1 MAGRKRKK
9 HRLLRALGA
18 LVLLGILCFGGLVG
32 YVVIRES
39 SVVREAA
46 ALEGNYD
53 AIIVLGAQVLL
64 SGEPNTQL
72 QWRLDAAAEA
82 WRLKNVPIAV
92 CGAQGKDE
100 PLPEAEAMRNYL
112 VKQGILGVVIVVLA
126 LIMAIFPAQIAPYD
140 PTAVDI
146 TARTKAPSA
155 AHIFGTDNYGR
166 DIFSRVVWGTRID
179 LSIGFFGV
187 LVPLIV
193 GSLIGLLA
201 AWYGGWLDSL
211 LMRISEIMMAFP
223 FTILVIAI
231 ITILGTGTINLY
243 IALWLVGWMSYA
255 RLVRAEVLT
264 LKKSEFI
271 EAARVAGFSDA
282 RILLRHV
289 LPNVISSSIVFA
301 ASDMVMCMLTG
312 ASMSFLGLG
321 VQPPTPEWGAIL
333 NEGRTYITY
342 ASWMTFFPGLV
353 LAITGVGLSLLGDS
367 MTDILRRKGR

>member
-1 MAGRKRKK
+1 MKRYYPQSEKTRRK
-9 HRLLRALGA
+9 HLL
-18 LVLLGILCFGGLVG
+18 
-32 YVVIRES
+32 
-39 SVVREAA
+39 
-46 ALEGNYD
+46 
-53 AIIVLGAQVLL
+53 
-64 SGEPNTQL
+64 P
-72 QWRLDAAAEA
+72 A
-82 WRLKNVPIAV
+82 WAV
-92 CGAQGKDE
+92 T
-100 PLPEAEAMRNYL
+100 PTF
-112 VKQGILGVVIVVLA
+112 ILGVVIVVIA

-187 LVPLIV
+187 LVPLII
-193 GSLIGLLA
+193 GSIIGLLA

-255 RLVRAEVLT
+255 RLVRAEVMT

-333 NEGRTYITY
+333 RPHLHHLRLVDDLL
-342 ASWMTFFPGLV
+342 PGPG
-353 LAITGVGLSLLGDS
+353 TGNHGCGP
-367 MTDILRRKGR
+367 

>member
-1 MAGRKRKK
+1 MKRYNPRVEQTRKK
-9 HRLLRALGA
+9 HRLPAWAVAPTFILGIIIVVAA
-18 LVLLGILCFGGLVG
+18 LV
-32 YVVIRES
+32 
-39 SVVREAA
+39 
-46 ALEGNYD
+46 
-53 AIIVLGAQVLL
+53 
-64 SGEPNTQL
+64 
-72 QWRLDAAAEA
+72 
-82 WRLKNVPIAV
+82 
-92 CGAQGKDE
+92 
-100 PLPEAEAMRNYL
+100 
-112 VKQGILGVVIVVLA
+112 
-126 LIMAIFPAQIAPYD
+126 MAIFPEQIAPYD

-146 TARTKAPSA
+146 TVRTKAPSA
-155 AHIFGTDNYGR
+155 EHIFGTDNYGR
-166 DIFSRVVWGTRID
+166 DVFSRVVWGTRID

-187 LVPLIV
+187 LVPMII
-193 GSLIGLLA
+193 GGIIGLLA

-255 RLVRAEVLT
+255 RLVRAEVLK
-264 LKKSEFI
+264 LKKAEFI

-282 RILLRHV
+282 RILMRHI

-333 NEGRTYITY
+333 NEGRTYISY

-353 LAITGVGLSLLGDS
+353 LATTGVGLSLLGDS

>member
-1 MAGRKRKK
+1 MKRYNPRVEQTRKK
-9 HRLLRALGA
+9 HRL
-18 LVLLGILCFGGLVG
+18 
-32 YVVIRES
+32 
-39 SVVREAA
+39 
-46 ALEGNYD
+46 
-53 AIIVLGAQVLL
+53 
-64 SGEPNTQL
+64 P
-72 QWRLDAAAEA
+72 A
-82 WRLKNVPIAV
+82 WAV
-92 CGAQGKDE
+92 T
-100 PLPEAEAMRNYL
+100 PTF
-112 VKQGILGVVIVVLA
+112 ILGVIIVAAA
-126 LIMAIFPAQIAPYD
+126 LIMAIFPEQIAPYD
-140 PTAVDI
+140 PTVVDI

-155 AHIFGTDNYGR
+155 EHIFGTDNYGR

-187 LVPLIV
+187 LVPMII
-193 GSLIGLLA
+193 GGIIGLLA

-255 RLVRAEVLT
+255 RLVRAEVLK
-264 LKKSEFI
+264 LKKAEFI

-282 RILLRHV
+282 RILLRHI

-333 NEGRTYITY
+333 NEGRTYISY
-342 ASWMTFFPGLV
+342 ASWMTFFPGLM
-353 LAITGVGLSLLGDS
+353 LATTGVGLSLLGDS

>member
-1 MAGRKRKK
+1 MKRYNPRVEQARKK
-9 HRLLRALGA
+9 HRLPAWAVTPTFILGIIIVVAA
-18 LVLLGILCFGGLVG
+18 LV
-32 YVVIRES
+32 
-39 SVVREAA
+39 
-46 ALEGNYD
+46 
-53 AIIVLGAQVLL
+53 
-64 SGEPNTQL
+64 
-72 QWRLDAAAEA
+72 
-82 WRLKNVPIAV
+82 
-92 CGAQGKDE
+92 
-100 PLPEAEAMRNYL
+100 
-112 VKQGILGVVIVVLA
+112 
-126 LIMAIFPAQIAPYD
+126 MAIFPEQIAPYD
-140 PTAVDI
+140 PTVVDI
-146 TARTKAPSA
+146 TVRTKAPSA
-155 AHIFGTDNYGR
+155 EHIFGTDNYGR

-187 LVPLIV
+187 LVPMII
-193 GSLIGLLA
+193 GGIIGLLA

-255 RLVRAEVLT
+255 RLVRAEVLK
-264 LKKSEFI
+264 LKKAEFI

-282 RILLRHV
+282 RILLRHI

-333 NEGRTYITY
+333 NEGRTYISY

-353 LAITGVGLSLLGDS
+353 LATTGVGLSLLGDS

>member
-1 MAGRKRKK
+1 MKRYNPRVEQTRKK
-9 HRLLRALGA
+9 HRLPAWAVAPTFILGIIIVVAA
-18 LVLLGILCFGGLVG
+18 LVMAFF
-32 YVVIRES
+32 
-39 SVVREAA
+39 
-46 ALEGNYD
+46 
-53 AIIVLGAQVLL
+53 
-64 SGEPNTQL
+64 
-72 QWRLDAAAEA
+72 
-82 WRLKNVPIAV
+82 
-92 CGAQGKDE
+92 
-100 PLPEAEAMRNYL
+100 PE
-112 VKQGILGVVIVVLA
+112 
-126 LIMAIFPAQIAPYD
+126 QIAPYD

-146 TARTKAPSA
+146 TVRTKAPSA
-155 AHIFGTDNYGR
+155 EHIFGTDNYGR
-166 DIFSRVVWGTRID
+166 DVFSRVVWGTRID

-187 LVPLIV
+187 LMPMII
-193 GSLIGLLA
+193 GGIIGLLA

-255 RLVRAEVLT
+255 RLVRAEVLK
-264 LKKSEFI
+264 LKKAEFI

-282 RILLRHV
+282 RILLRHI

-333 NEGRTYITY
+333 NEGRTYMSY

-353 LAITGVGLSLLGDS
+353 LATTGVGLSLLGDS

>member
-1 MAGRKRKK
+1 MKRYNPRVEQTRKK
-9 HRLLRALGA
+9 HRLPAWAVAPTFILGIIIVVAA
-18 LVLLGILCFGGLVG
+18 LV
-32 YVVIRES
+32 
-39 SVVREAA
+39 
-46 ALEGNYD
+46 
-53 AIIVLGAQVLL
+53 
-64 SGEPNTQL
+64 
-72 QWRLDAAAEA
+72 
-82 WRLKNVPIAV
+82 
-92 CGAQGKDE
+92 
-100 PLPEAEAMRNYL
+100 
-112 VKQGILGVVIVVLA
+112 
-126 LIMAIFPAQIAPYD
+126 MAIFPEQIAPYD

-146 TARTKAPSA
+146 TVRTKAPSA
-155 AHIFGTDNYGR
+155 EHIFGSDNYGR
-166 DIFSRVVWGTRID
+166 DVFSRVVWGTRID

-187 LVPLIV
+187 LVPMII
-193 GSLIGLLA
+193 GGIIGLLA

-255 RLVRAEVLT
+255 RLVRAEVLK
-264 LKKSEFI
+264 LKKAEFI

-282 RILLRHV
+282 RILMRHI

-333 NEGRTYITY
+333 NEGRTYISY

-353 LAITGVGLSLLGDS
+353 LATTGVGLSLLGDS

>member
-1 MAGRKRKK
+1 MKRYNPRVEQTRKK
-9 HRLLRALGA
+9 HRLPAWAVAPTFILGIIIVVAA
-18 LVLLGILCFGGLVG
+18 LV
-32 YVVIRES
+32 
-39 SVVREAA
+39 
-46 ALEGNYD
+46 
-53 AIIVLGAQVLL
+53 
-64 SGEPNTQL
+64 
-72 QWRLDAAAEA
+72 
-82 WRLKNVPIAV
+82 
-92 CGAQGKDE
+92 
-100 PLPEAEAMRNYL
+100 
-112 VKQGILGVVIVVLA
+112 
-126 LIMAIFPAQIAPYD
+126 MAIFPEQIAPYD

-146 TARTKAPSA
+146 TVRTKAPSA
-155 AHIFGTDNYGR
+155 EHIFGTDNYGR
-166 DIFSRVVWGTRID
+166 DVFSRVVWGTRID

-187 LVPLIV
+187 LVPMII
-193 GSLIGLLA
+193 GGIIGLLA

-255 RLVRAEVLT
+255 RLVRAEVLK
-264 LKKSEFI
+264 LKKAEFI

-282 RILLRHV
+282 RILLRHI

-333 NEGRTYITY
+333 NEGRTYISY
-342 ASWMTFFPGLV
+342 ASWMTFYPGLV
-353 LAITGVGLSLLGDS
+353 LAVTGVGLSLLGDS

>member
-1 MAGRKRKK
+1 
-9 HRLLRALGA
+9 
-18 LVLLGILCFGGLVG
+18 
-32 YVVIRES
+32 
-39 SVVREAA
+39 
-46 ALEGNYD
+46 
-53 AIIVLGAQVLL
+53 
-64 SGEPNTQL
+64 
-72 QWRLDAAAEA
+72 
-82 WRLKNVPIAV
+82 
-92 CGAQGKDE
+92 
-100 PLPEAEAMRNYL
+100 
-112 VKQGILGVVIVVLA
+112 
-126 LIMAIFPAQIAPYD
+126 MAIFPAQIAPYD
-140 PTAVDI
+140 PTVVDI

-187 LVPLIV
+187 LVPLII
-193 GSLIGLLA
+193 GSIIGLLA

-255 RLVRAEVLT
+255 RLVRAEVMT

>member
-1 MAGRKRKK
+1 MKRYNPRVEQARKK
-9 HRLLRALGA
+9 HRLPAWAVTPTFILGIIIVVAA
-18 LVLLGILCFGGLVG
+18 LV
-32 YVVIRES
+32 
-39 SVVREAA
+39 
-46 ALEGNYD
+46 
-53 AIIVLGAQVLL
+53 
-64 SGEPNTQL
+64 
-72 QWRLDAAAEA
+72 
-82 WRLKNVPIAV
+82 
-92 CGAQGKDE
+92 
-100 PLPEAEAMRNYL
+100 
-112 VKQGILGVVIVVLA
+112 
-126 LIMAIFPAQIAPYD
+126 MAIFPEQIAPYD
-140 PTAVDI
+140 PTAVNI

-155 AHIFGTDNYGR
+155 EHIFGTDNYGR
-166 DIFSRVVWGTRID
+166 DVFSRVVWGTRID

-187 LVPLIV
+187 LVPMII
-193 GSLIGLLA
+193 GGIIGLLA

-255 RLVRAEVLT
+255 RLVRAEVLK
-264 LKKSEFI
+264 LKKAEFI

-282 RILLRHV
+282 RILLRHI

-333 NEGRTYITY
+333 NEGRTYISY

-353 LAITGVGLSLLGDS
+353 LATTGVGLSLLGDS

>member
-1 MAGRKRKK
+1 MKRFYETDLAVRKK
-9 HRLLRALGA
+9 RRLPAWAVTPTFILGVIIVLFA
-18 LVLLGILCFGGLVG
+18 LVL
-32 YVVIRES
+32 
-39 SVVREAA
+39 
-46 ALEGNYD
+46 
-53 AIIVLGAQVLL
+53 
-64 SGEPNTQL
+64 
-72 QWRLDAAAEA
+72 
-82 WRLKNVPIAV
+82 
-92 CGAQGKDE
+92 
-100 PLPEAEAMRNYL
+100 
-112 VKQGILGVVIVVLA
+112 
-126 LIMAIFPAQIAPYD
+126 AIFPDRIAPYD

-146 TARTKAPSA
+146 RARTKAPSA
-155 AHIFGTDNYGR
+155 EHLFGTDNYGR

-193 GSLIGLLA
+193 GSIIGLLA
-201 AWYGGWLDSL
+201 AWYGGWIDMI

-231 ITILGTGTINLY
+231 ITILGTGIFNLY
-243 IALWLVGWMSYA
+243 LALWLVGWMSYA
-255 RLVRAEVLT
+255 RLVRAEVMT

-342 ASWMTFFPGLV
+342 ASWMTFYPGLV
-353 LAITGVGLSLLGDS
+353 LAVTGVGLSLLGDS
-367 MTDILRRKGR
+367 LTDILRRKGR

>member
-1 MAGRKRKK
+1 MKRYNPRVEQTRKK
-9 HRLLRALGA
+9 HRLPAWAVTPTFILGIIIVVAA
-18 LVLLGILCFGGLVG
+18 LV
-32 YVVIRES
+32 
-39 SVVREAA
+39 
-46 ALEGNYD
+46 
-53 AIIVLGAQVLL
+53 
-64 SGEPNTQL
+64 
-72 QWRLDAAAEA
+72 
-82 WRLKNVPIAV
+82 
-92 CGAQGKDE
+92 
-100 PLPEAEAMRNYL
+100 
-112 VKQGILGVVIVVLA
+112 
-126 LIMAIFPAQIAPYD
+126 MAIFPEQIAPYD
-140 PTAVDI
+140 PTAVNI

-155 AHIFGTDNYGR
+155 EHIFGTDNYGR
-166 DIFSRVVWGTRID
+166 DVFSRVVWGTRID

-187 LVPLIV
+187 LVPMII
-193 GSLIGLLA
+193 GGIIGLLA

-255 RLVRAEVLT
+255 RLVRAEVLK
-264 LKKSEFI
+264 LKKAEFI

-282 RILLRHV
+282 RILLRHI

-333 NEGRTYITY
+333 NEGRTYISY

-353 LAITGVGLSLLGDS
+353 LATTGVGLSLLGDS

>member
-1 MAGRKRKK
+1 MKRYNPRVEQTRKK
-9 HRLLRALGA
+9 HRVPAWAVAPTFILGIIIVVAA
-18 LVLLGILCFGGLVG
+18 LVMAFF
-32 YVVIRES
+32 
-39 SVVREAA
+39 
-46 ALEGNYD
+46 
-53 AIIVLGAQVLL
+53 
-64 SGEPNTQL
+64 
-72 QWRLDAAAEA
+72 
-82 WRLKNVPIAV
+82 
-92 CGAQGKDE
+92 
-100 PLPEAEAMRNYL
+100 PE
-112 VKQGILGVVIVVLA
+112 
-126 LIMAIFPAQIAPYD
+126 QIAPYD

-146 TARTKAPSA
+146 TVRTKAPSA
-155 AHIFGTDNYGR
+155 EHIFGTDNYGR
-166 DIFSRVVWGTRID
+166 DVFSRVVWGTRID

-187 LVPLIV
+187 LVPMII
-193 GSLIGLLA
+193 GGIIGLLA

-255 RLVRAEVLT
+255 RLVRAEVLK
-264 LKKSEFI
+264 LKKAEFI

-282 RILLRHV
+282 RILLRHI

-321 VQPPTPEWGAIL
+321 VQPPTFEWGAIL
-333 NEGRTYITY
+333 NEGRTYISY

-353 LAITGVGLSLLGDS
+353 LATTGVGLSLLGDS

>member
-1 MAGRKRKK
+1 MKRYNPRVEQTRKK
-9 HRLLRALGA
+9 HRLPAWAVAPTFILGIIIVVAA
-18 LVLLGILCFGGLVG
+18 LV
-32 YVVIRES
+32 
-39 SVVREAA
+39 
-46 ALEGNYD
+46 
-53 AIIVLGAQVLL
+53 
-64 SGEPNTQL
+64 
-72 QWRLDAAAEA
+72 
-82 WRLKNVPIAV
+82 
-92 CGAQGKDE
+92 
-100 PLPEAEAMRNYL
+100 
-112 VKQGILGVVIVVLA
+112 
-126 LIMAIFPAQIAPYD
+126 MAIFPEQIAPYD

-146 TARTKAPSA
+146 TVRTKAPSA
-155 AHIFGTDNYGR
+155 EHIFVTDNYGR
-166 DIFSRVVWGTRID
+166 DVFSRVVWGTRID

-187 LVPLIV
+187 LVPMII
-193 GSLIGLLA
+193 GGIIGLLA

-255 RLVRAEVLT
+255 RLVRAEVLK
-264 LKKSEFI
+264 LKKAEFI

-282 RILLRHV
+282 RILLRHI

-333 NEGRTYITY
+333 NEGRTYMSY

-353 LAITGVGLSLLGDS
+353 LATTGVGLSLLGDS

>member
-1 MAGRKRKK
+1 MKRYNPRVEQSRKK
-9 HRLLRALGA
+9 HRLPAWAVTPTFILGIIIVVAA
-18 LVLLGILCFGGLVG
+18 LVMAFF
-32 YVVIRES
+32 
-39 SVVREAA
+39 
-46 ALEGNYD
+46 
-53 AIIVLGAQVLL
+53 
-64 SGEPNTQL
+64 
-72 QWRLDAAAEA
+72 
-82 WRLKNVPIAV
+82 
-92 CGAQGKDE
+92 
-100 PLPEAEAMRNYL
+100 PE
-112 VKQGILGVVIVVLA
+112 
-126 LIMAIFPAQIAPYD
+126 QIAPYD

-146 TARTKAPSA
+146 TVRTKAPSA
-155 AHIFGTDNYGR
+155 EHIFGTDNYGR
-166 DIFSRVVWGTRID
+166 DVFSRVVWGTRID

-187 LVPLIV
+187 LVPMII
-193 GSLIGLLA
+193 GGIIGLLA

-255 RLVRAEVLT
+255 RLVRAEVLK
-264 LKKSEFI
+264 LKKAEFI

-282 RILLRHV
+282 RILLRHI

-333 NEGRTYITY
+333 NEGRTYISY

-353 LAITGVGLSLLGDS
+353 LATTGVGLSLLGDS

>member
-1 MAGRKRKK
+1 MKRYNPRVEQTRKK
-9 HRLLRALGA
+9 HRLPAWAVAPTFILGIIIVVAA
-18 LVLLGILCFGGLVG
+18 LV
-32 YVVIRES
+32 
-39 SVVREAA
+39 
-46 ALEGNYD
+46 
-53 AIIVLGAQVLL
+53 
-64 SGEPNTQL
+64 
-72 QWRLDAAAEA
+72 
-82 WRLKNVPIAV
+82 
-92 CGAQGKDE
+92 
-100 PLPEAEAMRNYL
+100 
-112 VKQGILGVVIVVLA
+112 
-126 LIMAIFPAQIAPYD
+126 MAIFPEQIAPYD

-146 TARTKAPSA
+146 TVRTKAPSA
-155 AHIFGTDNYGR
+155 ENIFGTDNYGR
-166 DIFSRVVWGTRID
+166 DVFSRVVWGTRID

-187 LVPLIV
+187 LVPMII
-193 GSLIGLLA
+193 GGIIGLLA

-255 RLVRAEVLT
+255 RLVRAEVLK
-264 LKKSEFI
+264 LKKAEFI

-282 RILLRHV
+282 RILLRHI

-333 NEGRTYITY
+333 NEGRTYISY

-353 LAITGVGLSLLGDS
+353 LATTGVGLSLLGDS
-367 MTDILRRKGR
+367 MNDILRRKGR

>member
-1 MAGRKRKK
+1 MKRYNPRVEQTRKK
-9 HRLLRALGA
+9 HRLPAWAVTPTFILGIIIVVAA
-18 LVLLGILCFGGLVG
+18 LV
-32 YVVIRES
+32 
-39 SVVREAA
+39 
-46 ALEGNYD
+46 
-53 AIIVLGAQVLL
+53 
-64 SGEPNTQL
+64 
-72 QWRLDAAAEA
+72 
-82 WRLKNVPIAV
+82 
-92 CGAQGKDE
+92 
-100 PLPEAEAMRNYL
+100 
-112 VKQGILGVVIVVLA
+112 
-126 LIMAIFPAQIAPYD
+126 MAIFPEQIAPYD

-146 TARTKAPSA
+146 TVRTKAPSA
-155 AHIFGTDNYGR
+155 EHIFGTDNYGR
-166 DIFSRVVWGTRID
+166 DVFSRVVWGTRID

-187 LVPLIV
+187 LVPMII
-193 GSLIGLLA
+193 GGIIGLLA

-255 RLVRAEVLT
+255 RLVRAEVLK
-264 LKKSEFI
+264 LKKAEFI

-282 RILLRHV
+282 RILLRHI

-333 NEGRTYITY
+333 NEGRTYISY

-353 LAITGVGLSLLGDS
+353 LATTGVGLSLLGDS

>member
-1 MAGRKRKK
+1 MKRYDPRVDSARKK
-9 HRLLRALGA
+9 RRL
-18 LVLLGILCFGGLVG
+18 
-32 YVVIRES
+32 
-39 SVVREAA
+39 
-46 ALEGNYD
+46 
-53 AIIVLGAQVLL
+53 
-64 SGEPNTQL
+64 P
-72 QWRLDAAAEA
+72 A
-82 WRLKNVPIAV
+82 WAV
-92 CGAQGKDE
+92 T
-100 PLPEAEAMRNYL
+100 PTF
-112 VKQGILGVVIVVLA
+112 ILGVVIVALA

-140 PTAVDI
+140 PTVVDI

-193 GSLIGLLA
+193 GSIIGLLA

>member
-1 MAGRKRKK
+1 MKRYNPRVEQARKK
-9 HRLLRALGA
+9 HRLPAWA
-18 LVLLGILCFGGLVG
+18 VTPTFILGIIIV
-32 YVVIRES
+32 
-39 SVVREAA
+39 AA
-46 ALEGNYD
+46 ALVM
-53 AIIVLGAQVLL
+53 AFF
-64 SGEPNTQL
+64 
-72 QWRLDAAAEA
+72 
-82 WRLKNVPIAV
+82 
-92 CGAQGKDE
+92 
-100 PLPEAEAMRNYL
+100 PE
-112 VKQGILGVVIVVLA
+112 
-126 LIMAIFPAQIAPYD
+126 QIAPYD

-146 TARTKAPSA
+146 TVRTKAPSA
-155 AHIFGTDNYGR
+155 EHIFGTDNYGR
-166 DIFSRVVWGTRID
+166 DVFSRVVWGTRID

-187 LVPLIV
+187 LVPMII
-193 GSLIGLLA
+193 GGIIGLLA

-255 RLVRAEVLT
+255 RLVRAEVLK
-264 LKKSEFI
+264 LKKAEFI

-282 RILLRHV
+282 RILMRHI

-333 NEGRTYITY
+333 NEGRTYISY

-353 LAITGVGLSLLGDS
+353 LATTGVGLSLLGDS

>member
-1 MAGRKRKK
+1 MKRYDPRVEQTRKK
-9 HRLLRALGA
+9 HRLPAWAVTPTFILG
-18 LVLLGILCFGGLVG
+18 
-32 YVVIRES
+32 VII
-39 SVVREAA
+39 VAA
-46 ALEGNYD
+46 AL
-53 AIIVLGAQVLL
+53 
-64 SGEPNTQL
+64 
-72 QWRLDAAAEA
+72 
-82 WRLKNVPIAV
+82 
-92 CGAQGKDE
+92 
-100 PLPEAEAMRNYL
+100 
-112 VKQGILGVVIVVLA
+112 IL
-126 LIMAIFPAQIAPYD
+126 AIFPEQIAPYD
-140 PTAVDI
+140 PTVVDI

-155 AHIFGTDNYGR
+155 EHIFGTDNYGR

-187 LVPLIV
+187 LVPMII
-193 GSLIGLLA
+193 GGIIGLLA

-255 RLVRAEVLT
+255 RLVRAEVLK
-264 LKKSEFI
+264 LKKAEFI

-282 RILLRHV
+282 RILLRHI
-289 LPNVISSSIVFA
+289 LPNVVSSSIVFA

-333 NEGRTYITY
+333 NEGRTYISY

-353 LAITGVGLSLLGDS
+353 LATTGVGLSLLGDS

>member
-1 MAGRKRKK
+1 MKRYYPQDDLRHRKR
-9 HRLLRALGA
+9 RL
-18 LVLLGILCFGGLVG
+18 
-32 YVVIRES
+32 
-39 SVVREAA
+39 
-46 ALEGNYD
+46 
-53 AIIVLGAQVLL
+53 
-64 SGEPNTQL
+64 P
-72 QWRLDAAAEA
+72 A
-82 WRLKNVPIAV
+82 WAV
-92 CGAQGKDE
+92 T
-100 PLPEAEAMRNYL
+100 PTF
-112 VKQGILGVVIVVLA
+112 ILGVIIVIGTLILA
-126 LIMAIFPAQIAPYD
+126 VFPEQIAPYN
-140 PTAVDI
+140 PTEVDI
-146 TARTKAPSA
+146 RARSQAPSA
-155 AHIFGTDNYGR
+155 AHLFGTDNYGR

-187 LVPLIV
+187 LVPLII
-193 GSLIGLLA
+193 GSIIGLLA

-231 ITILGTGTINLY
+231 ITILGSGIINLY

-264 LKKSEFI
+264 LKNSEFI
-271 EAARVAGFSDA
+271 EAAKVAGFSDA

-333 NEGRTYITY
+333 NEGRTYITS

-353 LAITGVGLSLLGDS
+353 LAVAGVGLSLMGDS

>member
-1 MAGRKRKK
+1 MKRYNPRVEQSRKK
-9 HRLLRALGA
+9 HRLPAWAVTPTFILGIIIVVAA
-18 LVLLGILCFGGLVG
+18 LVMAFF
-32 YVVIRES
+32 
-39 SVVREAA
+39 
-46 ALEGNYD
+46 
-53 AIIVLGAQVLL
+53 
-64 SGEPNTQL
+64 
-72 QWRLDAAAEA
+72 
-82 WRLKNVPIAV
+82 
-92 CGAQGKDE
+92 
-100 PLPEAEAMRNYL
+100 PE
-112 VKQGILGVVIVVLA
+112 
-126 LIMAIFPAQIAPYD
+126 QIAPYD

-146 TARTKAPSA
+146 TVRTKAPSA
-155 AHIFGTDNYGR
+155 EHIFGTDNYGR
-166 DIFSRVVWGTRID
+166 DVFSRVVWGTRID

-187 LVPLIV
+187 LVPMII
-193 GSLIGLLA
+193 GGIIGLLA

-255 RLVRAEVLT
+255 RLVRAEVLK
-264 LKKSEFI
+264 LKKAEFI

-282 RILLRHV
+282 RILMRHI

-333 NEGRTYITY
+333 NEGRTYISY

-353 LAITGVGLSLLGDS
+353 LATTGVGLSLLGDS

>member
-1 MAGRKRKK
+1 MKRYNPRVEQARKK
-9 HRLLRALGA
+9 HRLPAWAVTPTFILGIIIVVAA
-18 LVLLGILCFGGLVG
+18 LV
-32 YVVIRES
+32 
-39 SVVREAA
+39 
-46 ALEGNYD
+46 
-53 AIIVLGAQVLL
+53 
-64 SGEPNTQL
+64 
-72 QWRLDAAAEA
+72 
-82 WRLKNVPIAV
+82 
-92 CGAQGKDE
+92 
-100 PLPEAEAMRNYL
+100 
-112 VKQGILGVVIVVLA
+112 
-126 LIMAIFPAQIAPYD
+126 MAIFPEQIAPYD
-140 PTAVDI
+140 PTAVNI

-155 AHIFGTDNYGR
+155 EHIFGTDNYGR

-187 LVPLIV
+187 LVPMII
-193 GSLIGLLA
+193 GSIIGLLA

-231 ITILGTGTINLY
+231 ITILGTGIINLY

-255 RLVRAEVLT
+255 RLVRAEVLK
-264 LKKSEFI
+264 LKKAEFI

-282 RILLRHV
+282 RILLRHI

-333 NEGRTYITY
+333 NEGRTYISY
-342 ASWMTFFPGLV
+342 ASWMTFYPGLV
-353 LAITGVGLSLLGDS
+353 LAVTGVGLSLLGDS
-367 MTDILRRKGR
+367 MTEILRRKGR

>member
-1 MAGRKRKK
+1 MKRYNPRVEQTRKK
-9 HRLLRALGA
+9 HRLPAWA
-18 LVLLGILCFGGLVG
+18 VTPTFILGIII
-32 YVVIRES
+32 VV
-39 SVVREAA
+39 A
-46 ALEGNYD
+46 AL
-53 AIIVLGAQVLL
+53 AMAFF
-64 SGEPNTQL
+64 
-72 QWRLDAAAEA
+72 
-82 WRLKNVPIAV
+82 
-92 CGAQGKDE
+92 
-100 PLPEAEAMRNYL
+100 PE
-112 VKQGILGVVIVVLA
+112 
-126 LIMAIFPAQIAPYD
+126 QIAPYD

-146 TARTKAPSA
+146 TVRTKAPSA
-155 AHIFGTDNYGR
+155 EHIFGTDNYGR

-187 LVPLIV
+187 LVPMII
-193 GSLIGLLA
+193 GGIIGLLA

-255 RLVRAEVLT
+255 RLVRAEVLK
-264 LKKSEFI
+264 LKKAEFI

-282 RILLRHV
+282 RILMRHI

-333 NEGRTYITY
+333 NEGRTYISY

-353 LAITGVGLSLLGDS
+353 LATTGVGLSLLGDS

>member
-1 MAGRKRKK
+1 MKRYNPRAEQTRKK
-9 HRLLRALGA
+9 HRLPAWAVAPTFILGIIIVVAA
-18 LVLLGILCFGGLVG
+18 LV
-32 YVVIRES
+32 
-39 SVVREAA
+39 
-46 ALEGNYD
+46 
-53 AIIVLGAQVLL
+53 
-64 SGEPNTQL
+64 
-72 QWRLDAAAEA
+72 
-82 WRLKNVPIAV
+82 
-92 CGAQGKDE
+92 
-100 PLPEAEAMRNYL
+100 
-112 VKQGILGVVIVVLA
+112 
-126 LIMAIFPAQIAPYD
+126 MAIFPEQIAPYD

-146 TARTKAPSA
+146 TVRTKAPSA
-155 AHIFGTDNYGR
+155 EHIFGTDNYGR
-166 DIFSRVVWGTRID
+166 DVFSRVVWGTRID

-187 LVPLIV
+187 LVPMII
-193 GSLIGLLA
+193 GGIIGLLA

-255 RLVRAEVLT
+255 RLVRSEVLK
-264 LKKSEFI
+264 LKKAEFI

-282 RILLRHV
+282 RILLRHI

-333 NEGRTYITY
+333 NEGRTYMSY

-353 LAITGVGLSLLGDS
+353 LATTGVGLSLLGDS

>member
-1 MAGRKRKK
+1 MKRYNPRVEQTRKK
-9 HRLLRALGA
+9 H
-18 LVLLGILCFGGLVG
+18 VL
-32 YVVIRES
+32 
-39 SVVREAA
+39 
-46 ALEGNYD
+46 
-53 AIIVLGAQVLL
+53 
-64 SGEPNTQL
+64 P
-72 QWRLDAAAEA
+72 A
-82 WRLKNVPIAV
+82 WAV
-92 CGAQGKDE
+92 TATF
-100 PLPEAEAMRNYL
+100 
-112 VKQGILGVVIVVLA
+112 ILGVIIVVAA
-126 LIMAIFPAQIAPYD
+126 LVMAIFPEQIAPYD

-155 AHIFGTDNYGR
+155 EHIFGTDNYGR

-187 LVPLIV
+187 LVPMII
-193 GSLIGLLA
+193 GSIIGLLA

-255 RLVRAEVLT
+255 RLVRAEVLK
-264 LKKSEFI
+264 LKKAEFI

-282 RILLRHV
+282 RILLRHI

-333 NEGRTYITY
+333 NEGRTYISY

-353 LAITGVGLSLLGDS
+353 LAVTGVGLSLLGDS

>member
-1 MAGRKRKK
+1 MKRYNPRVEQARKK
-9 HRLLRALGA
+9 HRLPAWAVTPTFILGIIIVVAA
-18 LVLLGILCFGGLVG
+18 LVMAFF
-32 YVVIRES
+32 
-39 SVVREAA
+39 
-46 ALEGNYD
+46 
-53 AIIVLGAQVLL
+53 
-64 SGEPNTQL
+64 
-72 QWRLDAAAEA
+72 
-82 WRLKNVPIAV
+82 
-92 CGAQGKDE
+92 
-100 PLPEAEAMRNYL
+100 PE
-112 VKQGILGVVIVVLA
+112 
-126 LIMAIFPAQIAPYD
+126 QIAPYD

-146 TARTKAPSA
+146 TVRTKAPSA
-155 AHIFGTDNYGR
+155 EHIFGTDNYGR
-166 DIFSRVVWGTRID
+166 DVFSRVVWGTRID

-187 LVPLIV
+187 LVPMII
-193 GSLIGLLA
+193 GGIIGLLA

-255 RLVRAEVLT
+255 RLVRAEVLK
-264 LKKSEFI
+264 LKKAEFI

-282 RILLRHV
+282 RILLRHI

-333 NEGRTYITY
+333 NEGRTYISY

-353 LAITGVGLSLLGDS
+353 LATTGVGLSLLGDS

>member
-1 MAGRKRKK
+1 MKRYNPRVEQARKK
-9 HRLLRALGA
+9 HRLPAWA
-18 LVLLGILCFGGLVG
+18 VTPTFILGIII
-32 YVVIRES
+32 VV
-39 SVVREAA
+39 A
-46 ALEGNYD
+46 AL
-53 AIIVLGAQVLL
+53 AMAFF
-64 SGEPNTQL
+64 
-72 QWRLDAAAEA
+72 
-82 WRLKNVPIAV
+82 
-92 CGAQGKDE
+92 
-100 PLPEAEAMRNYL
+100 PE
-112 VKQGILGVVIVVLA
+112 
-126 LIMAIFPAQIAPYD
+126 QIAPYD
-140 PTAVDI
+140 STAVDI
-146 TARTKAPSA
+146 TVRTKAPSA
-155 AHIFGTDNYGR
+155 EHIFGTDNYGR

-187 LVPLIV
+187 LVPMII
-193 GSLIGLLA
+193 GSIIGLLA

-231 ITILGTGTINLY
+231 ITILGTGIINLY

-255 RLVRAEVLT
+255 RLVRAEVLK
-264 LKKSEFI
+264 LKKAEFI

-282 RILLRHV
+282 RILLRHI

-333 NEGRTYITY
+333 NEGRTYISY

-353 LAITGVGLSLLGDS
+353 LATTGVGLSLLGDS

>member
-1 MAGRKRKK
+1 MIVVA
-9 HRLLRALGA
+9 A
-18 LVLLGILCFGGLVG
+18 LV
-32 YVVIRES
+32 
-39 SVVREAA
+39 
-46 ALEGNYD
+46 
-53 AIIVLGAQVLL
+53 
-64 SGEPNTQL
+64 
-72 QWRLDAAAEA
+72 
-82 WRLKNVPIAV
+82 
-92 CGAQGKDE
+92 
-100 PLPEAEAMRNYL
+100 
-112 VKQGILGVVIVVLA
+112 
-126 LIMAIFPAQIAPYD
+126 MAIFPEQIAPYD
-140 PTAVDI
+140 PTAVNI

-155 AHIFGTDNYGR
+155 EHIFGTDNYGR

-187 LVPLIV
+187 LVPMII
-193 GSLIGLLA
+193 GSIIGLLA

-231 ITILGTGTINLY
+231 VTILGTGIINLY

-255 RLVRAEVLT
+255 RLVRAEVLK
-264 LKKSEFI
+264 LKKAEFI

-282 RILLRHV
+282 RILLRHI

-333 NEGRTYITY
+333 NEGRTYISY
-342 ASWMTFFPGLV
+342 ASWMTFYPGLV
-353 LAITGVGLSLLGDS
+353 LAVTGVGLSLLGDS
-367 MTDILRRKGR
+367 MTEILRRKGR

>member
-1 MAGRKRKK
+1 MKRYNPRVEQARKK
-9 HRLLRALGA
+9 HRLPAWAVTPTFILGIIIVVAA
-18 LVLLGILCFGGLVG
+18 LV
-32 YVVIRES
+32 
-39 SVVREAA
+39 
-46 ALEGNYD
+46 
-53 AIIVLGAQVLL
+53 
-64 SGEPNTQL
+64 
-72 QWRLDAAAEA
+72 
-82 WRLKNVPIAV
+82 
-92 CGAQGKDE
+92 
-100 PLPEAEAMRNYL
+100 
-112 VKQGILGVVIVVLA
+112 
-126 LIMAIFPAQIAPYD
+126 MAIFPEQIAPYD

-146 TARTKAPSA
+146 TVRTKAPSA
-155 AHIFGTDNYGR
+155 EHIFGTDNYGR
-166 DIFSRVVWGTRID
+166 DVFSRVVWGTRID

-187 LVPLIV
+187 LVPMII
-193 GSLIGLLA
+193 GGIIGLLA

-255 RLVRAEVLT
+255 RLVRAEVLK
-264 LKKSEFI
+264 LKKAEFI

-282 RILLRHV
+282 RILMRHI

-333 NEGRTYITY
+333 NEGRTYISY

-353 LAITGVGLSLLGDS
+353 LATTGVGLSLLGDS

>member
-1 MAGRKRKK
+1 MKRFYEQPASVKK
-9 HRLLRALGA
+9 KPRLPAWAVTPTFILGA
-18 LVLLGILCFGGLVG
+18 
-32 YVVIRES
+32 
-39 SVVREAA
+39 A
-46 ALEGNYD
+46 
-53 AIIVLGAQVLL
+53 IVL
-64 SGEPNTQL
+64 
-72 QWRLDAAAEA
+72 
-82 WRLKNVPIAV
+82 I
-92 CGAQGKDE
+92 
-100 PLPEAEAMRNYL
+100 
-112 VKQGILGVVIVVLA
+112 A
-126 LIMAIFPAQIAPYD
+126 LIVAIYPGAIAPYD
-140 PTAVDI
+140 PTAVNI
-146 TARTKAPSA
+146 TARTKPPSA
-155 AHIFGTDNYGR
+155 EHIFGTDNYGR

-187 LVPLIV
+187 LIPLIV

-201 AWYGGWLDSL
+201 AWYGGWLDSI
-211 LMRISEIMMAFP
+211 LMRFSEIMMAFP

-243 IALWLVGWMSYA
+243 IALWLVGWMSSA

-282 RILLRHV
+282 RILLRHI
-289 LPNVISSSIVFA
+289 LPNVVSSSIVFA

-342 ASWMTFFPGLV
+342 ASWMTFFPGLI
-353 LAITGVGLSLLGDS
+353 LAVTGVGLSLLGDS